1 MIFLIMESKLIRK
14 FSINQEFFRLLIIRL
29 LHFIQQKSSLDRFLV
44 KLIEMQNKNYLFVI
58 LVFQKHFQQFY
69 IKNFQTL

>member
-14 FSINQEFFRLLIIRL
+14 FSINQEFFRLFIIRL
-29 LHFIQQKSSLDRFLV
+29 LHFIQQKSSLDRFSV
-44 KLIEMQNKNYLFVI
+44 KLIEMQNKNCLLAI